1 MSQVLAATPQT
12 AFVPPVPQPIRLSH
26 PPPKPAPVNTG
37 DLLKNLASMGFLGNP
52 TNGIATPSSTPERIA
67 DKSQD
72 VFGPFS
78 FDSKDLQMCV
88 LEFSVYN
95 LISKSFLLTPTFL
108 FCRSLHH
115 LQPTKINLYFRPR
128 AGAVELLYSNLP
140 LQCKQCGFR
149 YPKTDEG
156 QAKMDAHLD
165 SHFRQNRRM
174 KERVKRGLSRSWFV
188 TESEWISGAGGEVT
202 SQQAPAFLND
212 QSSGHLNNNEKSSGV
227 HGSTEDANMAEDH
240 KVVMPNDG
248 RKPCPICGE
257 RFIDFWND
265 EEEEWMYK
273 NAVLVENTV
282 NTLNIIIIS
291 IVIIITGVAV
301 AVAVAVTVVTA
312 LIYHATCHAD
322 AIKSG
327 TLVFG
332 DSSMDITPQEQ
343 EIDNVNNIPSSLKR
357 KAEEGDVEM
366 DHKVARTN

>member
-1 MSQVLAATPQT
+1 MNPSSILPALQALLAPQQAVTNNDHLSQLLGQIQAILPTLASSQAAPIQQYMSQVLAATPQT

-78 FDSKDLQMCV
+78 FDSKDLQ
-88 LEFSVYN
+88 
-95 LISKSFLLTPTFL
+95 I
-108 FCRSLHH
+108 
-115 LQPTKINLYFRPR
+115 PR

-273 NAVLVENTV
+273 NAVLVENT
-282 NTLNIIIIS
+282 
-291 IVIIITGVAV
+291 
-301 AVAVAVTVVTA
+301 
-312 LIYHATCHAD
+312 IYHATCHAD